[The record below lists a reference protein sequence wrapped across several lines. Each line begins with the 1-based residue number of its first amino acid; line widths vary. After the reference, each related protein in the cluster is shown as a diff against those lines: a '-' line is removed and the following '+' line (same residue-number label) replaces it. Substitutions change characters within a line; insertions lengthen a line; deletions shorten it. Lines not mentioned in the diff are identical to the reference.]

1 MDAIC
6 QPVVACHCLPNF
18 IEGVSKGVHPEWL
31 PPSPAPGVNLGLMV
45 RNSLTGAIEPF
56 VPADGRRVRWYT
68 CGPTVYDHSH
78 MGHARAY
85 LTFDILRRIVEDYF
99 GYDMLYHC
107 NITDVDDKII
117 ARARQNKLIADFV
130 AANGENWDVVAAY
143 VAKAVAAKDAS
154 LAAKLVA
161 LEAAPVVAAP
171 GVETREVEA
180 WVAAVKSQKLKISQI
195 GLTKRLVACVA
206 EAKAAGA
213 EAYISATLGPKVAAL
228 APAADTTDA
237 ARMID
242 ALSELMSVVEGDAK
256 SAASD
261 LRDVVAIV
269 GAMLAR
275 SDADGAP
282 LAAQSA
288 PVTLIEAARS
298 EVGAMLDSEL
308 GATVT
313 DHAIYNAHAREF
325 EKSWL
330 DDMAALGVKEPDV
343 LTRVTEYIPQIVDYV
358 AKIVEKGLAYAS
370 PGGSVYLS
378 IEAFKASGHSY
389 RKLSPGGDTS
399 AEDMAESEG
408 ALAGGAATEKR
419 HANDFALWK
428 ASKPGEPFWPSPW
441 GDGRP
446 GWHIECSVVAS
457 DIVGPNM
464 DFHAGGVDLKFP
476 HHDNEMAQS
485 EACVA

>member
-1 MDAIC
+1 MC
-6 QPVVACHCLPNF
+6 TPVSSPLQDCHCLPNF

-31 PPSPAPGVNLGLMV
+31 PPSPAHGVDLGLKV
-45 RNSLTGAIEPF
+45 RNSLTGTIEPF

-195 GLTKRLVACVA
+195 GLTKRLVACVTA
-206 EAKAAGA
+206 AKAAGA
-213 EAYISATLGPKVAAL
+213 EAYISATLAPQVATL

-242 ALSELMSVVEGDAK
+242 SLSELMSVVEGDAK

-275 SDADGAP
+275 SDAEGAP

-288 PVTLIEAARS
+288 PVTLLESARS
-298 EVGAMLDSEL
+298 EVGAMLDRC
-308 GATVT
+308 VF
-313 DHAIYNAHAREF
+313 IYRYILNEF
-325 EKSWL
+325 
-330 DDMAALGVKEPDV
+330 
-343 LTRVTEYIPQIVDYV
+343 
-358 AKIVEKGLAYAS
+358 
-370 PGGSVYLS
+370 
-378 IEAFKASGHSY
+378 
-389 RKLSPGGDTS
+389 
-399 AEDMAESEG
+399 
-408 ALAGGAATEKR
+408 
-419 HANDFALWK
+419 
-428 ASKPGEPFWPSPW
+428 
-441 GDGRP
+441 
-446 GWHIECSVVAS
+446 C
-457 DIVGPNM
+457 
-464 DFHAGGVDLKFP
+464 
-476 HHDNEMAQS
+476 
-485 EACVA
+485 